1 MADLQVPAA
10 ASAELRADAVHDRLR
25 EAILLGEI
33 DAHAPISQVKLAS
46 RLGVSRT
53 PLREAVRKLQREG
66 LILSEPNRRIRVA
79 PLSVGDLE
87 ELYAQRIVLEALALR
102 RSVPRFEPAELR
114 ELRALLDRMHAI
126 ERARLAEEWEGP
138 HRSFHDGLR
147 RHAGERLADGR
158 GIVLGGDRR
167 RDRQR
172 RAREMADE
180 RVDGAVRVARRAR
193 REDLLVLGGR
203 GAPGGALAQ
212 VLAPVA
218 LGVVGQDRRGGC
230 DALARV
236 AAQSAVEAPVRTLP
250 LLREALALV
259 LSRDGE

>member
-147 RHAGERLADGR
+147 RHAGERIAAAAA
-158 GIVLGGDRR
+158 VLSDHS
-167 RDRQR
+167 
-172 RAREMADE
+172 E
-180 RVDGAVRVARRAR
+180 RYR
-193 REDLLVLGGR
+193 REYLR
-203 GAPGGALAQ
+203 ERAAWRTAAAEHEEILA
-212 VLAPVA
+212 ACTA
-218 LGVVGQDRRGGC
+218 GDTDRAV
-230 DALARV
+230 DALVRHLARTALTV
-236 AAQSAVEAPVRTLP
+236 AASIAPEHDP
-250 LLREALALV
+250 AAIREALALV
-259 LSRDGE
+259 LSRDGA